1 MPCDRL
7 PAQSGPP
14 AAGTLTASPGWGR
27 IGDVKWTNWAGNQVA
42 RPENIED
49 PRDEAQ
55 VAELVSRAH
64 SSGRAVRVA
73 ASGHSFTAAAV
84 TNDLMMRVG
93 ALSGIRSIDRNAMTV
108 TVGAGTPLWKL
119 NELLHAEGLALPNLG
134 DIAYQTVAG
143 AISTSTHGTGARIG
157 GLATQVRGMR
167 LVDGS
172 GNIVVCDAA
181 NNPDVL
187 DVARVSVGALGV
199 ITEYTLSVVPSFL
212 LKATE
217 MPMRVDTVLADI
229 DELVGT
235 NDHFEF
241 FWVPHTGWALTKRN
255 NRHDGPREPL
265 PRVRGWFEK
274 TFMENYAF
282 GAVCVAGRMVPSAI
296 PKLAKA
302 LPASGERTYS
312 DDSFRIFASP
322 RLVKFYEMEQAMPRD
337 AVGSALNGIRAMVDR
352 KGYKLNFPVE
362 VRFTAPDDIPLSTAY
377 GRESAYIA
385 VHVFK
390 GMEHEPFMRDVEDI
404 LRDHDARP
412 HWGKLHFREADELA
426 RLYPRWNDFI
436 SMRNRLDPDR
446 TFRNEY
452 TRRVFGA

>member
-1 MPCDRL
+1 MGQNWP
-7 PAQSGPP
+7 
-14 AAGTLTASPGWGR
+14 
-27 IGDVKWTNWAGNQVA
+27 VKWTNWAGNQVA
-42 RPENIED
+42 RPESIEN
-49 PRDEAQ
+49 PADEAR
-55 VAELVSRAH
+55 VAGIVAAAH
-64 SSGRAVRVA
+64 ASGRAVRVA

-84 TNDLMMRVG
+84 CDDLMMKVG
-93 ALSGIRSIDRNAMTV
+93 ALSGIRSIDRANMTV
-108 TVGAGTPLWKL
+108 TVGAGTPLWRL

-143 AISTSTHGTGARIG
+143 AISTSTHGTGVKVG

-167 LVDGS
+167 LVDGR
-172 GNIVVCDAA
+172 GNIVSCDAN

-199 ITEYTLSVVPSFL
+199 ITECTLSVVPAFL
-212 LKATE
+212 LQATE
-217 MPMRVDTVLADI
+217 MPMRVDAVLSGI
-229 DELVGT
+229 DELVSS

-255 NRHDGPREPL
+255 NRHDGPKEPL

-296 PKLAKA
+296 PRLAKA

-322 RLVKFYEMEQAMPRD
+322 RLVKFYEMEQAMPYD
-337 AVGSALNGIRAMVDR
+337 AVSPALNEIRAMVDR

-362 VRFTAPDDIPLSTAY
+362 VRFTAGDDIPLSTAH
-377 GRESAYIA
+377 GRTSAYIA

-404 LRDHDARP
+404 LRGHDARP
-412 HWGKLHFREADELA
+412 HWGKLHFREADELS

-436 SMRNRLDPDR
+436 AMRDRLDPDR

-452 TRRVFGA
+452 TRRVFGS

>member
-1 MPCDRL
+1 MLGQNWP
-7 PAQSGPP
+7 
-14 AAGTLTASPGWGR
+14 
-27 IGDVKWTNWAGNQVA
+27 VKWTNWAGNQVA

-55 VAELVSRAH
+55 VAEIVARAH
-64 SSGRAVRVA
+64 SHGRAVRVA

-84 TNDLMMRVG
+84 TNDLMVRVG
-93 ALSGIRSIDRNAMTV
+93 ALSGIRSIDREAMTV

-143 AISTSTHGTGARIG
+143 AISTSTHGTGVRVG
-157 GLATQVRGMR
+157 GLATQVRAMR
-167 LVDGS
+167 LVDGA
-172 GNIVVCDAA
+172 GTVVVCDADT
-181 NNPDVL
+181 NPDVL
-187 DVARVSVGALGV
+187 DVARVSVGALGI
-199 ITEYTLSVVPSFL
+199 ITECTLSVVPAFL
-212 LKATE
+212 LRATE
-217 MPMRVDTVLADI
+217 VPMRVDSVLAGI

-282 GAVCVAGRMVPSAI
+282 GAVCIAGRMIPSAI
-296 PKLAKA
+296 PRLAKA
-302 LPASGERTYS
+302 LPASGERSYS

-322 RLVKFYEMEQAMPRD
+322 RLVKFYEMEQAMPRE
-337 AVGSALNGIRAMVDR
+337 AVGPALNAIRAMVDR

-362 VRFTAPDDIPLSTAY
+362 VRFTAPDDIPLSTAF

-404 LRDHDARP
+404 LRGHDARP

-426 RLYPRWNDFI
+426 GLYPRWNDFI

-446 TFRNEY
+446 TFRNDY